1 MTNEQRHKD
10 SHCHAC
16 PASRVDTPLF
26 MIHLESRGERPF
38 IPASCIM
45 FRQAGLYRKIEIIK
59 SDYAEGLESAQK
71 LSNLALARLMLIS
84 A

>member
-1 MTNEQRHKD
+1 M
-10 SHCHAC
+10 
-16 PASRVDTPLF
+16 ASQDL
-26 MIHLESRGERPF
+26 RGDWPF

-59 SDYAEGLESAQK
+59 SDYAVCLESAQK
-71 LSNLALARLMLIS
+71 RSDLALARLLLIS

>member
-1 MTNEQRHKD
+1 M
-10 SHCHAC
+10 
-16 PASRVDTPLF
+16 ASQDL
-26 MIHLESRGERPF
+26 RGDGLF

-71 LSNLALARLMLIS
+71 RSDLAVARLLLIS